1 MSRDEA
7 AGTSTD
13 ESAGTS
19 RRPSPISIW
28 RPEIRDGE
36 LRFVRPAPLPLGD
49 HYASRQV
56 LTPKRDLL
64 PLRVCL
70 FGESAAA
77 GYLYAP
83 RLTPAG
89 VLEAQL
95 RALGGEGNIE
105 VIDLARTNE
114 RLPTLV
120 ETVRAALQIQPDVL
134 VVYVGNNWNLL
145 ETPEISPYAADPAAC
160 RRYAQLLGEEGMTG
174 VVRHAC
180 EELRRRAGDALDTIA
195 LIART
200 VKIPVV
206 LVVPE
211 VNLADWET
219 LQPPTWNSERGL
231 GEWYERFGAGL
242 RLLEEGEWAEARS
255 CARALIELDGGRCST
270 SWRLLARAAVSAGD
284 LHEAEAACRA
294 EIDAAA
300 YPTLAALSAPQAGT
314 LARDLLL
321 DKGKE
326 HGWMVVD
333 LRELFARITGESLPG
348 CRLFLDYCHL
358 TAEGI
363 GIAMAAIASRVLEVS
378 GLVEEPFDA
387 PSILARAGDALVSL
401 ETAATACLG
410 AALHTAH
417 RLLPV
422 GPKGPI
428 LEHWLEEALRVDAG
442 IAEAML
448 DLLALRASPLPA
460 ILTAAQRRNFDSPYR
475 LLLQHGLRW
484 EHLDADLLLAIVA
497 VLERHGVPAGE
508 RLADLLLA
516 AFPPSSEGVDLTEP
530 PFLWEP
536 LARFFPDVMSF
547 DDLPRRGTL
556 RCPWPEVSFCL
567 IADGRSEVEI
577 EATLRLPLV
586 PGAEEKRRGEVR
598 MEVNGQP
605 CGEVTANERWIRFP
619 VRLAGNRPQR
629 GLNRLTLRWPMPEI
643 DGGRALDAAVRR
655 LSQGV
660 PADLH
665 PVFGEV
671 YSLAVRAR

>member
-1 MSRDEA
+1 M
-7 AGTSTD
+7 
-13 ESAGTS
+13 S
-19 RRPSPISIW
+19 RRPIPISIW
-28 RPEIRDGE
+28 QPEIQDGE
-36 LRFVRPAPLPLGD
+36 LRFVRPEPLPLGD

-95 RALGGEGNIE
+95 RAVGGDEHFE

-114 RLPTLV
+114 RLSTLV

-134 VVYVGNNWNLL
+134 VIWVGNNWNLL
-145 ETPEISPYAADPAAC
+145 ETPEISPYAAETEAC
-160 RRYAQLLGEEGMTG
+160 RRYARLLGEEGIAG
-174 VVRHAC
+174 IVRHAS
-180 EELRRRAGDALDTIA
+180 EELRRRAGDAVDTIA

-200 VKIPVV
+200 VQIPVV

-211 VNLADWET
+211 VNLGDWET

-231 GEWYERFGAGL
+231 GEWYERLGAAL
-242 RLLEEGEWAEARS
+242 RLLEEGEWAEARR
-255 CARALIELDGGRCST
+255 CARSLIEIDGGSCST
-270 SWRLLARAAVSAGD
+270 SWRLLAKAAVGEGD
-284 LHEAEAACRA
+284 LKAAEAACRA
-294 EIDAAA
+294 EIDAAS

-314 LARDLLL
+314 LARGILLG
-321 DKGKE
+321 KGKE

-333 LRELFARITGESLPG
+333 LREVFARITGESLPG
-348 CRLFLDYCHL
+348 RRLFLDYCHL
-358 TAEGI
+358 TIEGI
-363 GIAMAAIASRVLEVS
+363 RIAMAAVASRVLEVS

-387 PSILARAGDALVSL
+387 QAILARAGDLPLSP

-422 GPKGPI
+422 GPKGPV
-428 LEHWLEEALRVDAG
+428 LEHWLEEALRADPGVAD
-442 IAEAML
+442 AML
-448 DLLALRASPLPA
+448 DLLKMRCTPLPA

-484 EHLDADLLLAIVA
+484 EHLDADLLQAIVA
-497 VLERHGVPAGE
+497 VFERRGVPARE
-508 RLADLLLA
+508 RLADLLMG
-516 AFPPSSEGVDLTEP
+516 AFPPSDESVDLTEP

-567 IADGRSEVEI
+567 IGDGRSDVEI
-577 EATLRLPLV
+577 EATVRLPLV
-586 PGAEEKRRGEVR
+586 PGAEEKRRGVVR
-598 MEVNGQP
+598 MELNGEP
-605 CGEVTANERWIRFP
+605 CGQVPAGERWTRYP
-619 VRLAGNRPQR
+619 VRLAGSRLER
-629 GLNRLTLRWPMPEI
+629 GLNRLTLRWPIPEL
-643 DGGRALDAAVRR
+643 DGGAALAAAARR
-655 LSQGV
+655 LAQGL

-671 YSLAVRAR
+671 FSLMVRTNGLDQM